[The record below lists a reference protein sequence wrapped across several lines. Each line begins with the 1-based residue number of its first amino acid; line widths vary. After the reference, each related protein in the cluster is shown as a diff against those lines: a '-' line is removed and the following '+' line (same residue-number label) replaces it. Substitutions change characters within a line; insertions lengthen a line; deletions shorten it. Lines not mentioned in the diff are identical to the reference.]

1 MYIDTNNIK
10 DKKLINYLE
19 HIDYSINYGIFNK
32 GKDFKFFDEDFNKLK
47 EGLLYIFNYI
57 DQNTIKYNDYILIKN
72 EVMQNE

>member
-47 EGLLYIFNYI
+47 DGLIYIFKYI
-57 DQNTIKYNDYILIKN
+57 EKNSYKYNDYILIKN
-72 EVMQNE
+72 EVMPNE